1 MRCDWINSEPDFQ
14 AARGRETK
22 DMTETDIERV
32 LRPSDA
38 LLIIDVQNDFCPGG
52 RLAVTGGD
60 RIVPVLNEWVEVAR
74 RKEIPVYASR
84 DWHPLRHVSFEAE
97 GGPWPVHCLQDSPGA
112 RFHRDL
118 VLPEDVVKITKG
130 VRFDKDQNSVFDGT
144 GFEQQ
149 LAADGVGRLIVGGLA
164 LDVCVLASVMDAR
177 EAGIDVRLQLTATRP
192 ADAGEGRKALQE
204 MRQAGTVIV

>member
-1 MRCDWINSEPDFQ
+1 
-14 AARGRETK
+14 
-22 DMTETDIERV
+22 MTEIDIERV

-38 LLIIDVQNDFCPGG
+38 LLIIDVQHDFCPGG
-52 RLAVTGGD
+52 RLAVAGGD

-74 RKEIPVYASR
+74 RNEITVYASR
-84 DWHPLRHVSFEAE
+84 DWHPVGHVSFETE
-97 GGPWPVHCLQDSPGA
+97 GGPWPAHCLQDSHGA
-112 RFHRDL
+112 GFHRDL

-130 VRFDKDQNSVFDGT
+130 VRFDKDQESVFDGT

-149 LAADGVGRLIVGGLA
+149 LAGDAVGRLIVGGLA

-177 EAGIDVRLQLTATRP
+177 KAGIDVRLQLAATRP
-192 ADAGEGRKALQE
+192 ADAAEGRKALQE